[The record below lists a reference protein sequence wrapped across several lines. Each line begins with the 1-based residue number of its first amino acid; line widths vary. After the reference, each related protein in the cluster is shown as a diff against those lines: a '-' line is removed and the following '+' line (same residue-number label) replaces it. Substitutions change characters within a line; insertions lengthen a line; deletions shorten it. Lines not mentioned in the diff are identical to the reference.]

1 MNNAAILV
9 VDDNDDNLFM
19 LTRRLR
25 RQGYDNLTTA
35 SDGQAALE
43 QLRQQTFDL
52 VLLDIMMPRLNGYQV
67 LEEIKADSKLRDLP
81 VIMISAVDDLD
92 SVVRCISAG
101 AEDYLPKPFDPVLLK
116 ARIGASLEKKRLRDE
131 VVHQLEFIR
140 DILGKY
146 VPTSIAEAIVRGEGK
161 LQATKTQAT
170 VLYTDIEAFTSIVE
184 RLPPERVVD
193 MLNEYF
199 PAVIAPITEH
209 GGIVTQFQ
217 GDAMLVTFNM
227 PLADEHHADNALRA
241 AAEIQ
246 ELLRDRQF
254 AGINLATRIGINTG
268 VVVAG
273 NVGSGDRYNY
283 TVHGD
288 AVNIAA
294 RLEQLNKELGT
305 RVLIS
310 ANTVALLT
318 DRSRLKAMGEA
329 RIRGKSSPLAIYTL
343 AAEV

>member
-1 MNNAAILV
+1 MDDAEILV

-19 LTRRLR
+19 LSRRLR
-25 RQGYDNLTTA
+25 RLGYENLSTA
-35 SDGQAALE
+35 SDGQAAVDMLHE
-43 QLRQQTFDL
+43 KQFDL

-67 LEEIKADSKLRDLP
+67 LEAMKADPELRDLP
-81 VIMISAVDDLD
+81 VIMISAIDDLD

-101 AEDYLPKPFDPVLLK
+101 ADDYLPKPFDPVLLK
-116 ARIGASLEKKRLRDE
+116 ARIGACLEKKRLRDD
-131 VVHQLEFIR
+131 VVRQLDFIR
-140 DILGKY
+140 DLLGKY
-146 VPTSIAEAIVRGEGK
+146 VPSSIAEAIVKGEGK
-161 LQATKTQAT
+161 LQPAKTEATI
-170 VLYTDIEAFTSIVE
+170 LYSDIEAFTSIVE
-184 RLPPERVVD
+184 RLPPEHIVD

-199 PAVIAPITEH
+199 PAVIAPISKH

-227 PLADEHHADNALRA
+227 PLTNAQHADKAVQT

-246 ELLRDRQF
+246 QTVQGREF
-254 AGINLATRIGINTG
+254 AGIALPTRIGINTG

-273 NVGSGDRYNY
+273 NVGSGDRFNY

-288 AVNIAA
+288 AVNLAA

-310 ANTVALLT
+310 VDTVNSLS
-318 DRSRLKAMGEA
+318 DRSGVRLIGETQ
-329 RIRGKSSPLAIYTL
+329 IRGKATPLEIYTL
-343 AAEV
+343 VS